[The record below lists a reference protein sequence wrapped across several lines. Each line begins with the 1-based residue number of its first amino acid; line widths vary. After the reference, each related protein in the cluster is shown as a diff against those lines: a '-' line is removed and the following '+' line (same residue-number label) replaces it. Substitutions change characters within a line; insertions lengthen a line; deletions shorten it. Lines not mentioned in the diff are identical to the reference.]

1 MKLAIE
7 VYRQT
12 AEFPKHEHFWIDAA
26 DATGGSICSEQH
38 CWRKGALVEEGVPV
52 SRRGSLLELQT
63 QIMISQELD
72 YLSEQQGQLLL
83 SLASQIGRGL
93 TGLIN
98 SLAETAAA

>member
-1 MKLAIE
+1 M
-7 VYRQT
+7 
-12 AEFPKHEHFWIDAA
+12 
-26 DATGGSICSEQH
+26 SIFGLTQQM
-38 CWRKGALVEEGVPV
+38 
-52 SRRGSLLELQT
+52 RRGAVSVLSNIAEGKGRWSRKEFLFHARGALLELQT

>member
-1 MKLAIE
+1 MSFFGLTQQMRRAAVSVPSNIAEGARKE
-7 VYRQT
+7 FRQCLFH
-12 AEFPKHEHFWIDAA
+12 A
-26 DATGGSICSEQH
+26 
-38 CWRKGALVEEGVPV
+38 
-52 SRRGSLLELQT
+52 RGSLLERQT